1 MLDEPAN
8 TLLSNKIKIE
18 EMEQIASIINRAYP
32 RKTGINRE
40 LISVL
45 PAEKKSLV
53 YIGEKKSLLGKA
65 LMAGEYCIGQY
76 HVTVTL
82 PPVS

>member
-45 PAEKKSLV
+45 PAEKKKPSLNRRKKKL
-53 YIGEKKSLLGKA
+53 IG
-65 LMAGEYCIGQY
+65 
-76 HVTVTL
+76 
-82 PPVS
+82 